1 MSGLYVGSMTTPA
14 AQNLKA
20 TPEPGAQIGRVVFIA
35 FLGLAA
41 IAWIGIAVAA
51 NSRTPGLI
59 GFATSVFGG
68 FFVAL
73 LIAAVGGG
81 IALKLSEPKKAE
93 LLPPVMSADELG
105 GEMHAILADLEGY
118 RQHVS
123 QQVIERSAWRVPACA
138 GVGLC
143 AWTLLALTGA
153 PGGAMDFIAV
163 MAVGGLVGYLWS
175 VKELSQQY
183 SKLYRERVLPRLAAS
198 FGEITWRDAVMPDLS
213 RLKAERI
220 FRAFGEAHATNELAG
235 TYRGLPISIV
245 ELKLMSAEEKK
256 KDEAVFDGL
265 LIDIDLK
272 RDTGAT
278 TSVVSDAGAFGNLRD
293 RLDASGRQRVKL
305 EDVEFERIY
314 EVYSTDQIAARAL
327 LHPALME
334 RLLRLGQR
342 GDFGRPVML
351 CMGSRLTVAAPK
363 VDSRALFEPP
373 GFTKPAANRETL
385 LRLRGDIEASLG
397 LADAL
402 VDLDHRFGAAAR

>member
-1 MSGLYVGSMTTPA
+1 MTTQA
-14 AQNLKA
+14 AQDIAAKTQPA
-20 TPEPGAQIGRVVFIA
+20 AQIGRVVFIA

-59 GFATSVFGG
+59 GFAAAVFGG

-81 IALKLSEPKKAE
+81 IALKLSEPRTSA
-93 LLPPVMSADELG
+93 PPSPMMGADELG
-105 GEMHAILADLEGY
+105 GEMHAILTDLETY
-118 RQHVS
+118 RQHVT
-123 QQVIERSAWRVPACA
+123 QQVKERSAWRVPACA

-143 AWTLLALTGA
+143 IWTLTALAGA
-153 PGGAMDFIAV
+153 PGGTMDFIVV
-163 MAVGGLVGYLWS
+163 MVVGGFVGYFWS

-183 SKLYRERVLPRLAAS
+183 AKLYRERVLPRLAAS
-198 FGEITWRDAVMPDLS
+198 FGEITWRDAVMPDLA
-213 RLKAERI
+213 RLKAEHV
-220 FRAFGEAHATNELAG
+220 FRSFGEAHATNELAG
-235 TYRGLPISIV
+235 TYRGLPINIV

-256 KDEAVFDGL
+256 RDEAVFDGL

-278 TSVVSDAGAFGNLRD
+278 TAVVSDAGAFGNLRD
-293 RLDASGRQRVKL
+293 RLDASGRQRVML
-305 EDVEFERIY
+305 EDVDFERVY

-334 RLLRLGQR
+334 RLLQLGRR
-342 GDFGRPVML
+342 GDFGQPVLL
-351 CMGSRLTVAAPK
+351 CTGSRLTVATPK
-363 VDSRALFEPP
+363 AMDRALFEPP

-385 LRLRGDIEASLG
+385 LRLRGDIEAALG

-402 VDLDHRFGAAAR
+402 VDLDHRFGATAR

>member
-1 MSGLYVGSMTTPA
+1 MTTPA

-20 TPEPGAQIGRVVFIA
+20 IPEPGAQIGRVVFIA

-153 PGGAMDFIAV
+153 PGGAMDFVAV

-198 FGEITWRDAVMPDLS
+198 FGEITWRNAVMPDLS

-265 LIDIDLK
+265 LIDIYNGRRTLLGVGW
-272 RDTGAT
+272 TLTALALTAVEQGPLFANGANLQT
-278 TSVVSDAGAFGNLRD
+278 TSPTAFAVMFAAVFLGNLCFAVD
-293 RLDASGRQRVKL
+293 GYPYVLVHLQKVSVGELKPLLVAGCDARG
-305 EDVEFERIY
+305 
-314 EVYSTDQIAARAL
+314 STR
-327 LHPALME
+327 
-334 RLLRLGQR
+334 
-342 GDFGRPVML
+342 
-351 CMGSRLTVAAPK
+351 
-363 VDSRALFEPP
+363 
-373 GFTKPAANRETL
+373 
-385 LRLRGDIEASLG
+385 
-397 LADAL
+397 
-402 VDLDHRFGAAAR
+402 